1 MAFWREAM
9 ITKDSQKIFNNSI
22 FYSIG
27 TVLSKAVGFFL
38 VPIYTYFLSSEDYGI
53 GTTLT
58 NFVSTFGIVI
68 MLSLRAAMIRFYN
81 DYDRENQ
88 RRFVGTILTFV
99 LINAVVICSLLCI
112 AHPIFVPL
120 FFKGI
125 AFFPYV
131 FWGVLSLGMEGIY
144 LVYQS
149 LMQARQ
155 DGKRFSQNSIVYL
168 FFHFFTVVLFV
179 AVLKMDAL
187 GMILSCFVTNFC
199 FAAYGVISM
208 IRKGFLI
215 FCLDKEMLVKSL
227 KYSIPILPHNLSNN
241 LNTYSVKLIINHF
254 IGYAMS
260 GLYTLAS
267 QFSSIVN
274 MVQNSVNLAFRPWFI
289 EQMQNGEEGRG
300 QIKHMSCMIMSL
312 LAFCC
317 VGVSLFSK
325 EIIVLLA
332 EKTYVDAWLFVPV
345 LILGQLISYIYFC
358 HVQTL
363 MYNVKM
369 SKYVV
374 VCSFSS
380 LLSNIMIALILVEKL
395 EIYAILISLI
405 ISKTVLCA
413 ISVVMSNIAENVDF
427 GLWNMVRQVGYYIGF
442 SVIGIWISLKSGL
455 GISLGAFSIKV
466 LLTVAAVFVFLAP
479 FRADYFKLLRGFLKK
494 DKT

>member
-1 MAFWREAM
+1 M

-58 NFVSTFGIVI
+58 TFVSTFGIVV

-81 DYDRENQ
+81 DYDEVNK
-88 RRFVGTILTFV
+88 RRFVGTILSFV
-99 LINAVVICSLLCI
+99 LINAVVVCAILCL
-112 AHPIFVPL
+112 AHPVFVPL

-125 AFFPYV
+125 DFFPYV
-131 FWGVLSLGMEGIY
+131 FWGILSLGAEGVY

-155 DGKRFSQNSIVYL
+155 EGKRFSQNSIVYL

-179 AVLKMDAL
+179 AILKMGAL
-187 GMILSCFVTNFC
+187 GMVFSCFVTNFC
-199 FAAYGVISM
+199 FAAYGIFSM
-208 IRKGFLI
+208 LRKHMLI
-215 FCLDKEMLVKSL
+215 FCLDKAMLVKSL
-227 KYSIPILPHNLSNN
+227 KYSLPILPHNLSNN

-289 EQMQNGEEGRG
+289 EQMQNGEEGRA
-300 QIKHMSCMIMSL
+300 QIKHMTCMIMSL

-325 EIIVLLA
+325 EIIILLA
-332 EKTYVDAWLFVPV
+332 EKTYVDAWMFVPV
-345 LILGQLISYIYFC
+345 FVLGQLISFIYFC

-369 SKYVV
+369 SKYVI

-380 LLSNIMIALILVEKL
+380 LFSNVFCALALVGTL

-405 ISKTVLCA
+405 VSKIVLCVITVL
-413 ISVVMSNIAENVDF
+413 MSNRAENVDF
-427 GLWNMVRQVGYYIGF
+427 GLWKMVEQVGFYFIF
-442 SVIGIWISLKSGL
+442 SVIGMWISMKSGQS
-455 GISLGAFSIKV
+455 IALGAIALKLVFTI
-466 LLTVAAVFVFLAP
+466 AAVFVFLAP

-494 DKT
+494 DCA